1 MGQRTEVPRM
11 RFAAT
16 LPASDIERAK
26 AWYSAVLRLEPTE
39 ITESGDVWYEI
50 GGTRLMLYPSQFA
63 GTNQATAVNIKVDD
77 VEVSVAELKTRG
89 AVFESYDFG
98 DVFRTIDGIA
108 TPAAGERMAWLK
120 DPEGNL
126 ISIGSH

>member
-1 MGQRTEVPRM
+1 MK
-11 RFAAT
+11 FAAT

-26 AWYSAVLRLEPTE
+26 AWYSSVLQLQPTE

-50 GGTRLMLYPSQFA
+50 DGTRLMLYPSQFA
-63 GTNQATAVNIKVDD
+63 GTNQATAVNISVDD
-77 VEVSVAELKTRG
+77 VDVSVAELKARG

-98 DVFRTIDGIA
+98 EAFRTVDGIA
-108 TPAAGERMAWLK
+108 TSAAGEKMAWLK

>member
-1 MGQRTEVPRM
+1 MQ
-11 RFAAT
+11 FAAT

-26 AWYSAVLRLEPTE
+26 AWYASVLHLEPMD
-39 ITESGDVWYEI
+39 ITDSGDVWYET

-63 GTNQATAVNIKVDD
+63 GTNQATAVTLRVDD
-77 VEVSVAELKTRG
+77 VERTVAELKGRG
-89 AVFESYDFG
+89 ATFEDYDFG
-98 DVFRTIDGIA
+98 EAFRTVEGIA
-108 TPAAGERMAWLK
+108 TSAAGEKMAWLK

>member
-1 MGQRTEVPRM
+1 MQ
-11 RFAAT
+11 FAAT

-26 AWYSAVLRLEPTE
+26 AWYASVLHLEPAD
-39 ITESGDVWYEI
+39 ITDSGDVWYET

-63 GTNQATAVNIKVDD
+63 GTNQATAVTLRVDN
-77 VEVSVAELKTRG
+77 VERTVAELKGRG
-89 AVFESYDFG
+89 ATFEDYDFG
-98 DVFRTIDGIA
+98 EAFRTVDGIA
-108 TPAAGERMAWLK
+108 TSAAGKKMAWLK